1 MAKKA
6 LLVIDMLNDFVKE
19 GGSLVVP
26 EAVNIIPKIREW
38 IDKARAD
45 KIPII
50 YARDAHRPDDPEF
63 KRWGKHAVSGTW
75 GAEIV
80 DELKP
85 QPEDYLI
92 SKRRYDVFFGTELDL
107 YLRELGVTELI
118 ITGVLT
124 DVCVMATAIG
134 AYMRGYKVIVP
145 QDAVATVTKE
155 RHQFAL
161 EEMKI
166 LCEAEVV

>member
-26 EAVNIIPKIREW
+26 GAVNIIPRIREW
-38 IDKARAD
+38 IDKARAE

-50 YARDAHRPDDPEF
+50 YALDAHRPDDPEF
-63 KRWGKHAVSGTW
+63 ERWGRHAVKGTW
-75 GAEIV
+75 GAEV
-80 DELKP
+80 VSELKP

-92 SKRRYDVFFGTELDL
+92 LKRRYDVFFGTELDL

-124 DVCVMATAIG
+124 DVCVMSTAIG
-134 AYMRGYKVIVP
+134 AYMRGYKITVP
-145 QDAVATVTKE
+145 QNAVATITEE
-155 RHQFAL
+155 RHRFAL

-166 LCEAEVV
+166 LCEAQIV